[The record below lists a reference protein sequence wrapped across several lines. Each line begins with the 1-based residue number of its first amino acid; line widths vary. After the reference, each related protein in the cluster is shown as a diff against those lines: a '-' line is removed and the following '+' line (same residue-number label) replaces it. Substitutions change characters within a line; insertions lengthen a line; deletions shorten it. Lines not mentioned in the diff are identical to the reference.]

1 MTRIR
6 VLIADDHAILRDGLR
21 KLLAEETDIVV
32 AGEARDGHEALRKTD
47 ELKPDVILLDVAMP
61 GGDGFAALPRFRE
74 AVPEAKVVMLSTAW
88 SERDEH
94 RAIAAGAD
102 AYVRKPRDVFDL
114 PVLLRGALGDAEAL
128 VDHLVRRWMDGDV
141 DRACAA
147 LHHDV
152 EYKPL
157 TAPRTL
163 RGIEPMRHFLDNLPP
178 EQRAATVTPDRL
190 LTGEGTVVLLAH
202 ADVGVEHLTPAWV
215 MSIRHGKI
223 ARIETF
229 DSWDGA
235 RAAAG
240 VG

>member
-1 MTRIR
+1 MR
-6 VLIADDHAILRDGLR
+6 VYLCDDNPSHRRLVLEVLRDAPEFEVVGGGASIEPCVAEVRELR
-21 KLLAEETDIVV
+21 
-32 AGEARDGHEALRKTD
+32 
-47 ELKPDVILLDVAMP
+47 PDVILLDVAMP

-74 AVPEAKVVMLSTAW
+74 ALPEAKVVMLSTAW
-88 SERDEH
+88 NERDER
-94 RAIAAGAD
+94 RAITAGAD

-190 LTGEGTVVLLAH
+190 LAGKDTVVLLAH
-202 ADVGVEHLTPAWV
+202 AEVGVEHLTPAWV
-215 MSIRHGKI
+215 MRVRHGKI

-229 DSWDGA
+229 DSWDRA
-235 RAAAG
+235 RAAGG